1 MSNPSVEAP
10 PILAV
15 YLLIAQYPILAKEIR
30 RQMRE
35 ELFRRGVITSQ
46 LLEVEVREKAL
57 LSQKREGLT
66 NPLVQETSHQWE
78 QRLELLRDH
87 LTDFYFAYNL
97 PLDLLHRIL
106 GDALLARTSQPQT
119 TLSFN
124 PELAPI
130 DLLLNQAELFESLPA
145 AERAKVSHHLQ
156 EIIVVLTKTMISDQ
170 LGFVSVAKHWFT
182 AEDFRFIQ
190 THRIGTGKVGGKS
203 AGMLL
208 AHKILKGAAPAIAD
222 RVHIPR
228 SYFVGADVFY
238 DFIACNG
245 LDYLDQKYK
254 PLEEITTDYERIQQE
269 HIRSRFPEG
278 VADRLREILA
288 ELGHAP
294 LIVRSSSLLEDNF
307 GASFAGKYES
317 FFCPNQGTPRE
328 NLRDLTNAIRRVYA
342 SIYCPD
348 AILYRRKMGLIDYDE
363 RMAILLQE
371 VQGQPHRQYYFPPL
385 AGVAYSFSP
394 LVWSSRLR
402 RDEGFVRLVLG
413 MGTRAVDRMDNDY
426 PRLINLSHPQ
436 LRPEKTPE
444 ALRHYTQ
451 RLVDVV
457 DLERNAFVTIPTTE
471 VLNADFAP
479 LRWLASV
486 DDGDTLQPLFTS
498 GAHLDSAKL
507 VLTFDNLLAKSD
519 FASLLKTVLMT
530 LAKQYGNPVDVEFA
544 VVLEDGP
551 KLGLAFSLLQCRP
564 QSHATA
570 AGQANLARPADL
582 REEDR
587 IFQACRLAPQGA
599 VSQVEYL
606 IFVDPEA
613 YTQLPDAVDRKE
625 AARLIGRLNK
635 ALEGRDFILIGPGRW
650 GSANDLLG
658 VPVSYA
664 DIFNARALVEVAVKQ
679 HGLTPEPSY
688 GTHFFQD
695 LVEAHIFPVAV
706 YPDEPGDSLNWKF
719 ISGAV
724 NRLAEL
730 LPAERSEAAQC
741 VKVIRIPSECQGRHL
756 EIDMDGERSLAYIAA
771 GGNGG

>member
-15 YLLIAQYPILAKEIR
+15 YLLIAQYPILAQEIHR
-30 RQMRE
+30 RMRE
-35 ELFRRGVITSQ
+35 ELFRRGVITSEH
-46 LLEVEVREKAL
+46 LEAEVREKAL

-66 NPLVQETSHQWE
+66 NPLVQETSRQWE
-78 QRLELLRDH
+78 QRLDLLRDH

-106 GDALLARTSQPQT
+106 GEALSSRTNQPQA

-124 PELAPI
+124 PELAPL
-130 DLLLNQAELFESLPA
+130 DLLLDQAEQFESLPV
-145 AERAKVSHHLQ
+145 AEREKVNHHLQ

-190 THRIGTGKVGGKS
+190 AHRIGTGKIGGKT

-208 AHKILKGAAPAIAD
+208 AHKILKRAAPGVAD
-222 RVHIPR
+222 RVSIPR

-238 DFIACNG
+238 DFIAING

-254 PLEEITTDYERIQQE
+254 PLEAISADYERIQQE
-269 HIRSRFPEG
+269 HVRSRFPEG
-278 VADRLREILA
+278 VADRLREILS
-288 ELGHAP
+288 EMGRAP

-328 NLRDLTNAIRRVYA
+328 NLRDLTTAIRRVYA
-342 SIYCPD
+342 SIYGPD

-371 VQGQPHRQYYFPPL
+371 VQGQPYRQYYFPPL
-385 AGVAYSFSP
+385 AGVAFSFSP
-394 LVWSSRLR
+394 LVWNSRLR
-402 RDEGFVRLVLG
+402 RNEGFVRLVLG
-413 MGTRAVDRMDNDY
+413 MGTRAVDRVDNDY
-426 PRLINLSHPQ
+426 PRLINLSHPT
-436 LRPEKTPE
+436 LRPEKSPE
-444 ALRHYTQ
+444 AIRHYTQ

-457 DLERNAFVTIPTTE
+457 DLERNAFTTIPALE
-471 VLNADFAP
+471 VLNSDFAP
-479 LRWLASV
+479 LRWLASM

-498 GAHLDSAKL
+498 GATLSPEQL

-519 FASLLKTVLMT
+519 FATLMKTVLMT
-530 LAKQYGNPVDVEFA
+530 LAKEYGNPVDVEFA
-544 VVLEDGP
+544 VALEDGP

-564 QSHATA
+564 QSHAAT
-570 AGQANLARPADL
+570 GQSALPRPTDL
-582 REEDR
+582 RDEDR
-587 IFQACRLAPQGA
+587 IFQACRLAPQGH
-599 VSQVEYL
+599 VSEVEYV
-606 IFVDPEA
+606 IYVEPED
-613 YTQLPDAVDRKE
+613 YHQLPDAVDRKE
-625 AARLIGRLNK
+625 VARLVGRLNK
-635 ALEGRDFILIGPGRW
+635 VLEGRNFILVGPGRW
-650 GSANDLLG
+650 GTSNEMLG

-664 DIFNARALVEVAVKQ
+664 DIFNARALVEVAIKQ

-695 LVEAHIFPVAV
+695 LVEAQIFPLAV

-719 ISGAV
+719 MSGAA
-724 NRLAEL
+724 NRLKDL
-730 LPAERSEAAQC
+730 LPAENSRGSQC
-741 VKVIRIPSECQGRHL
+741 VKVIRMPSECHGRCL
-756 EIDMDGERSLAYIAA
+756 EIDMDGERTLAYIGPA
-771 GGNGG
+771 GNSH